1 MVAVLYDT
9 PDHLAE
15 FLIDTSHETAE
26 VCANCDQTKQPM
38 YYCETCQQALCHDCR
53 NTTHKARMFSAH
65 RVVVAEESAR
75 VRGRVACAQ
84 HSEPYILYCTENK
97 SLACI
102 QCFNERPP
110 EDRHYFVSID
120 AGYKS
125 CTEKIEKWAM
135 KLRLYQEE
143 KREELEVRQR
153 ILAEHNNNYQTAKEG
168 CSITSRSIDKLSS
181 VRSIDPIEART
192 EIAKA
197 LEPFLGKSLLQD
209 CQLHGA
215 RLPLPEKVRKKVA
228 EA

>member
-1 MVAVLYDT
+1 MFVGRSYLLPVFYRAYIQYAPIVHRVARQQARVRPAHSLRILPT
-9 PDHLAE
+9 TLLN
-15 FLIDTSHETAE
+15 FLSIPHMKRLRS
-26 VCANCDQTKQPM
+26 TKQPM

-75 VRGRVACAQ
+75 VRGRIACAQ

-135 KLRLYQEE
+135 KLRLYQVLCTIYLVV
-143 KREELEVRQR
+143 ELYHQA
-153 ILAEHNNNYQTAKEG
+153 I
-168 CSITSRSIDKLSS
+168 
-181 VRSIDPIEART
+181 
-192 EIAKA
+192 
-197 LEPFLGKSLLQD
+197 
-209 CQLHGA
+209 
-215 RLPLPEKVRKKVA
+215 
-228 EA
+228 